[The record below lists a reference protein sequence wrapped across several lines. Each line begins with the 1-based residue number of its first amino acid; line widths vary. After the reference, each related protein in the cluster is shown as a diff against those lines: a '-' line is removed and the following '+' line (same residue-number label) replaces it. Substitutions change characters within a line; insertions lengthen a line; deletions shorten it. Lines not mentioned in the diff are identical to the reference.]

1 LKPNGADTTKIDR
14 NRDEKLNEINGSKS
28 KYTKEKLRKESASLI
43 ESVCNEFEFEE
54 LSCDHLRSAEI
65 R

>member
-54 LSCDHLRSAEI
+54 LS
-65 R
+65 